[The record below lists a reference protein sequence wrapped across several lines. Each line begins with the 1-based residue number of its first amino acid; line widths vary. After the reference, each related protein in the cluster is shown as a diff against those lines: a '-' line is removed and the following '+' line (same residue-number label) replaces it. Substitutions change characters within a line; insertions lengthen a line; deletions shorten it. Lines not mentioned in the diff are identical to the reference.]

1 VVEVGKNRGRGQPGV
16 RQSLKHLQG

>member
-16 RQSLKHLQG
+16 RQRLQRLQG